1 MQNTLEYPN
10 FGINDGPACNHS
22 KQVGQLSSNDNGKT
36 LHEVL
41 VLPMG
46 LSEIR
51 ELNECSSD
59 NGLTCGAK
67 EVAVGLVP
75 SGSKL
80 LKVPIKII
88 EPTTLEAENLVENGE
103 NSTEEGLHVSS
114 QFRSKSSSDSSRK
127 DGGDRL
133 SWWVTRPTGKPKAA
147 KKAKKKKNNYNLNVG
162 SSANLLVW
170 NISRVQNISSPSLHT
185 SSTEVE
191 TIQTLELGK
200 KMGVVFNAPDNVVV
214 VMIVELEKGE
224 DGLC

>member
-127 DGGDRL
+127 DGGDR
-133 SWWVTRPTGKPKAA
+133 
-147 KKAKKKKNNYNLNVG
+147 
-162 SSANLLVW
+162 
-170 NISRVQNISSPSLHT
+170 VQNISSPSLHT